1 MKCTKL
7 QKIPKKKTLLLTT
20 SKFIVIQRK
29 MLITFL
35 IFCNWVEVKYFVFNC
50 IPSFK
55 AAFLY

>member
-1 MKCTKL
+1 
-7 QKIPKKKTLLLTT
+7 
-20 SKFIVIQRK
+20 VIQRK